1 MSSSYKMVSKV
12 PITQIFHSNFDTYSS
27 LGAQRWGDFEGFR
40 GTKIIGPTSVMHHL
54 GDELPSKEN
63 TSENQKK
70 ASFNLNVGH
79 AQEVLRREL
88 PFVFVLSNLDFSIFS
103 SYITVADGNS
113 NKMVMPKNLYAT
125 AVKSLKIAASFS
137 STFPSMNVK
146 KIEYIEDS
154 SAIQCLVDIVLP
166 DTIRIE
172 GQSVWEGMF
181 YFGLD
186 ENGLINSHVM
196 DRKISNLRPSLK
208 VAHAF
213 PWVQS
218 KSLWSADLLTG
229 VASSSSSGTSSD
241 LSTSTSSAMEQQHSQ

>member
-1 MSSSYKMVSKV
+1 MIPVNI
-12 PITQIFHSNFDTYSS
+12 PTQIFSHSNNFDTYSS
-27 LGAQRWGDFEGFR
+27 LGAQRWGDFEAFK
-40 GTKIIGPTSVMHHL
+40 GTKVLGPASTTVMHHL
-54 GDELPSKEN
+54 GDQRPSSSLKDDQD
-63 TSENQKK
+63 NQKK

-103 SYITVADGNS
+103 PYITVADGNS

-186 ENGLINSHVM
+186 EHGLINSHVM

-208 VAHAF
+208 AAHAF

-218 KSLWSADLLTG
+218 RSMWSADLLAG
-229 VASSSSSGTSSD
+229 VASTAGASGSD
-241 LSTSTSSAMEQQHSQ
+241 TAGSASASAIEQSNQ

>member
-1 MSSSYKMVSKV
+1 MIPSKI
-12 PITQIFHSNFDTYSS
+12 PILTQISHSNFDTYSS
-27 LGAQRWGDFEGFR
+27 LGAQRWGDFEAFK
-40 GTKIIGPTSVMHHL
+40 GTKVLGPASNVMHHL
-54 GDELPSKEN
+54 GDQRPS
-63 TSENQKK
+63 TSLKDDLDNQKK

-103 SYITVADGNS
+103 PYITVADGNS

-186 ENGLINSHVM
+186 EHGLINSHVM

-208 VAHAF
+208 AAHAF

-218 KSLWSADLLTG
+218 KSMWSADLLAG
-229 VASSSSSGTSSD
+229 VASTAGSD
-241 LSTSTSSAMEQQHSQ
+241 NGSASTSPAIEQSNQ